1 MHEYSEPKQ
10 AVLRCQACGAE
21 HDPSLPIWACP
32 CGGLLDV
39 AMPAHFPWVAM
50 RQRPAGL
57 WRYLE
62 ALPLPAAAQPVSL
75 GEMRTPLL
83 PVEDRASRLHLKLDF
98 LFPTGSFKD
107 RGAAVMLTQI
117 RHLDVSHVV
126 EDSSGNAGAAVAAYA
141 AAAGIRASIYVPASA
156 SPAKTA
162 QIALYG
168 ARLVPIPGPRE
179 AATEAVQQET
189 GRSYYASHVW
199 NPFFLEGVKTVAFE
213 IWEQLDQ
220 QAPDWVI
227 TPVGH
232 GTMLLGLYNGFDYLL
247 RAGMI
252 QRLPRIVGVQAA
264 AVAPLAAVMAQQVDH
279 LPEVVARDTLA
290 DGIAITRPLR
300 WQQILSAMRATDGQI
315 VTVAE
320 HEIKQAVLAWARR
333 GILMEPTSATALA
346 AYTTLSGTH
355 EFGASDVVVVPVTG
369 SGVKSAQRILV

>member
-1 MHEYSEPKQ
+1 
-10 AVLRCQACGAE
+10 
-21 HDPSLPIWACP
+21 
-32 CGGLLDV
+32 
-39 AMPAHFPWVAM
+39 MPAHFPWVAM

-57 WRYLE
+57 WHYLE
-62 ALPLPAAAQPVSL
+62 ALPLPAAAQPISL
-75 GEMRTPLL
+75 GEMCTPLL
-83 PVEDRASRLHLKLDF
+83 PIEDSASRLHLKLDF

-107 RGAAVMLTQI
+107 RGAAVMMTQI
-117 RHLDVSHVV
+117 RSLGVSHVV

-141 AAAGIRASIYVPASA
+141 AAARISASVYVPANA
-156 SPAKTA
+156 PVAKTA

-168 ARLVPIPGPRE
+168 ANLVRVPGPRA
-179 AATEAVQQET
+179 AATEAAQQEAA
-189 GRSYYASHVW
+189 RSYYASHVW

-213 IWEQLDQ
+213 IWEQLGQ

-232 GTMLLGLYNGFDYLL
+232 GTMLLGLYKGFDYLL

-252 QRLPRIVGVQAA
+252 QRLPRIAGVQAA
-264 AVAPLAAVMAQQVDH
+264 AVAPLAAATAQQMNR
-279 LPEVVARDTLA
+279 LPEIVAGDTLA
-290 DGIAITRPLR
+290 DGIAIARPLR
-300 WQQILSAMRATDGQI
+300 WRQILSAVRATDGQI

-346 AYTTLSGTH
+346 AYTTLSNTQV
-355 EFGASDVVVVPVTG
+355 FSASDVVVVPVTG